1 MSNFQ
6 SYKEAY
12 LDVITEEDD
21 NTSADVELKFSPNLA
36 SEFTR
41 TVNEF
46 TTICAKMVKQKNI
59 SKDLADK
66 FNDLHS
72 KIKNL
77 VDAAKNS

>member
-6 SYKEAY
+6 SYKDAY
-12 LDVITEEDD
+12 LDVITEDD
-21 NTSADVELKFSPNLA
+21 ENTSPDIELKFSPNLA

>member
-12 LDVITEEDD
+12 LDVITEEDGSD
-21 NTSADVELKFSPNLA
+21 SPDVELKFSPNLA